1 MFTAFTSIIVAALV
15 QSAAINSQR
24 DNYEACLGKAFEAAK
39 AQKMPA
45 EALDAHL
52 RQSCA
57 TIEDSFEGALIAFDL
72 KNKIPRKQAAADAQL
87 QVDDL
92 VDNLVERYRAL
103 AARQ

>member
-1 MFTAFTSIIVAALV
+1 MITAVIVAALI

-24 DNYEACLGKAFEAAK
+24 DNYLACLDKAFDAAK

-52 RQSCA
+52 RTSCA
-57 TIEDSFEGALIAFDL
+57 SIETTFEGSLIAFDL
-72 KNKIPRKQAAADAQL
+72 KNKVPRKQAAADAQV
-87 QVDDL
+87 QVDDF
-92 VDNLVERYRAL
+92 VTSLVERYRAM

>member
-1 MFTAFTSIIVAALV
+1 MISAILVAVLL

-24 DNYEACLGKAFEAAK
+24 DSYESCLTTAFEAAK
-39 AQKMPA
+39 TQKMPA

-57 TIEDSFEGALIAFDL
+57 SVEEKFEAALIAFDL

-87 QVDDL
+87 QVNDL

-103 AARQ
+103 AARE

>member
-1 MFTAFTSIIVAALV
+1 MFTAFTAVILAALV

-24 DNYEACLGKAFEAAK
+24 DNYESCLTKTFESAK
-39 AQKMPA
+39 AQKLPA

-52 RQSCA
+52 RQACA
-57 TIEDSFEGALIAFDL
+57 SIEASFEGALIAFDL
-72 KNKIPRKQAAADAQL
+72 KNKVPRKQAAADAQL
-87 QVDDL
+87 QVNDL

>member
-1 MFTAFTSIIVAALV
+1 MFTAVIVAALI
-15 QSAAINSQR
+15 QSAAINGQR
-24 DNYEACLGKAFEAAK
+24 DSYEACLSKAFDAAK
-39 AQKMPA
+39 AQNMPA

-52 RQSCA
+52 HTTCTSVES
-57 TIEDSFEGALIAFDL
+57 TFEAALIAFDV
-72 KNKIPRKQAAADAQL
+72 KNKVPRKQAAADAQL

>member
-1 MFTAFTSIIVAALV
+1 MFTAVIVAALV

-24 DNYEACLGKAFEAAK
+24 DSYESCLTKAFEGAK
-39 AQKMPA
+39 TQKMAA

-52 RQSCA
+52 RTSCA
-57 TIEDSFEGALIAFDL
+57 SVESSFEASLIAFDV
-72 KNKIPRKQAAADAQL
+72 KNKIPRKQASADAQL

>member
-1 MFTAFTSIIVAALV
+1 MVTAVILAALL
-15 QSAAINSQR
+15 QTAAINTQR
-24 DNYEACLGKAFEAAK
+24 DSYESCLKTAFEAAK
-39 AQKMPA
+39 AQKLPA

-52 RQSCA
+52 RTHCA
-57 TIEDSFEGALIAFDL
+57 AAESSFEASLVAFDV

-92 VDNLVERYRAL
+92 VDNVVERYRSL

>member
-1 MFTAFTSIIVAALV
+1 MISAILVAALI

-24 DNYEACLGKAFEAAK
+24 DSYESCLTTAFEAAK
-39 AQKMPA
+39 TQKMPA

-57 TIEDSFEGALIAFDL
+57 SVEEKFEAALIAFDL

-87 QVDDL
+87 QVNDL

-103 AARQ
+103 AARE

>member
-1 MFTAFTSIIVAALV
+1 MYTAFTAVLLAALV
-15 QSAAINSQR
+15 QSAAINNQR
-24 DNYEACLGKAFEAAK
+24 DKYEACLTQAFEGAK

-52 RQSCA
+52 RQGCTS
-57 TIEDSFEGALIAFDL
+57 IEESFEAALIAFDL
-72 KNKIPRKQAAADAQL
+72 KNKVPRKQAAADAEL
-87 QVDDL
+87 QVKDL

>member
-1 MFTAFTSIIVAALV
+1 MISAVLVAALV
-15 QSAAINSQR
+15 QTAAINSQR
-24 DNYEACLGKAFEAAK
+24 DSYESCLTTAFEAAK
-39 AQKMPA
+39 TQKMPA

-57 TIEDSFEGALIAFDL
+57 SVEEKFEAALIAFDL

-87 QVDDL
+87 QVNDL

-103 AARQ
+103 AARE

>member
-1 MFTAFTSIIVAALV
+1 MFTAFTAVIVAALV

-24 DNYEACLGKAFEAAK
+24 DNYESCLTRAFESAK
-39 AQKMPA
+39 SQKLPA

-52 RQSCA
+52 RQACVS
-57 TIEDSFEGALIAFDL
+57 IEDSFEAALIAFDL
-72 KNKIPRKQAAADAQL
+72 KNKVPRKQAAADAQL
-87 QVDDL
+87 QVNDL

>member
-1 MFTAFTSIIVAALV
+1 MFTAVIVAALI

-24 DNYEACLGKAFEAAK
+24 DNYESCLNKALESAK

-52 RQSCA
+52 RQNCTS
-57 TIEDSFEGALIAFDL
+57 IEGSFEAALIAFDL
-72 KNKIPRKQAAADAQL
+72 KNKVPRKQAAADAQL

-92 VDNLVERYRAL
+92 VDNLIERYRAL